1 MGQVVTGGR
10 LEVTALGDP
19 VNEAARI
26 QESARDG
33 SILASKAV
41 LERLEAGDARDLD
54 LCTDRLRYDMLAE
67 LGSATDKARRDAG
80 GVAVTRVTP

>member
-54 LCTDRLRYDMLAE
+54 LCTDRLATTCSPS
-67 LGSATDKARRDAG
+67 SAAPP
-80 GVAVTRVTP
+80 TRPGATRATSR